1 MKTYDAHHLHKKTAQ
16 QLAYLAEGLIPLG
29 IAGDIYSPPDTGKT
43 TILLS
48 LLSAVA
54 NRESHWFE
62 FKLIGGR
69 VAFVGG
75 EKSDESVWVRDIQ
88 RATKGIHDPGQ
99 FIIYDL
105 TNDHD
110 EDEALWAW
118 TGKEWVETAEY
129 QILLEQLKV
138 YRPVVTVLDTISCVA
153 FGSEPIDNMQQI
165 QLANKVRKF
174 QRLVGGTLLTISH
187 TNQSSQ
193 ADILTNR
200 LHYTSRSGANG
211 YPGRLRWLLG
221 MSNLTTS
228 EKEVLGIDQYSKVVA
243 IGVSKHN
250 EMPMP
255 MPCGNRFNPLLLEIT
270 KTGEVVRVIKNC
282 TDVEM
287 PSRRENMKAKTSAQ
301 SRKAVNKN
309 ASY

>member
-1 MKTYDAHHLHKKTAQ
+1 MKIYDAYHLHKKKAQ
-16 QLAYLAEGLIPLG
+16 RITYLVENFIPLG

-48 LLSAVA
+48 LLSAIA
-54 NRESHWFE
+54 NCESHWFGY
-62 FKLIGGR
+62 KLVSGR

-88 RATKGIHDPGQ
+88 RATNGINDPNQ
-99 FIIYDL
+99 FVIFDL
-105 TNDHD
+105 TSEHD
-110 EDEALWAW
+110 EDEALWTW
-118 TGKEWVETAEY
+118 TPKGWIETLEY
-129 QILLEQLKV
+129 QKLLEQLKTFQ
-138 YRPVVTVLDTISCVA
+138 PVVTVLDTISCVA
-153 FGSEPIDNMQQI
+153 MGSEPIDNLQQI
-165 QLANKVRKF
+165 QLANQVRKL
-174 QRLVGGTLLTISH
+174 QRKIGGTLLTISH

-193 ADILTNR
+193 ADSLTNR

-221 MSNLTTS
+221 MSNLTAT
-228 EKEVLGIDQYSKVVA
+228 EKETLGIDQFSKVVA
-243 IGVSKHN
+243 LGVSKHN

-255 MPCGNRFNPLLLEIT
+255 MPIGNRFNPLLLEIT
-270 KTGEVVRVIKNC
+270 KTGEVIQVAKNC

-287 PSRRENMKAKTSAQ
+287 PSRRENMKTRKTAQ
-301 SRKAVNKN
+301 TKKAANH